1 MSDEVKDYGAPK
13 IEWPEPSEMRLV
25 DAGRLLDD
33 VERQATEANARAKR
47 LTSRKTTAKMILKA
61 VLEREEQDKVVFT
74 NSQGRQ
80 VSYSPYNFDVYNIVN
95 EDEFKA
101 WAEEYAD
108 EGGEAFYAPA
118 LRKDIFLDEM
128 RRRDKDGE
136 GLPPGVQKFSDER
149 MSRSAAI
156 KEKPRGGPGTGA

>member
-1 MSDEVKDYGAPK
+1 MSEVKDYGAEE
-13 IEWPEPSEMRLV
+13 IEWPEPRDVRLV

-33 VERQATEANARAKR
+33 IERQATEANARAKR
-47 LTSRKTTAKMILKA
+47 LTSRKTTAKLILKA
-61 VLEREEQDKVVFT
+61 ALERDEQDSVVFT
-74 NSQGRQ
+74 NSQGRK
-80 VSYSPYNFDVYNIVN
+80 VTYTPYAFDVYNIVN
-95 EDEFKA
+95 EDEFKE

-136 GLPPGVQKFSDER
+136 ALPPGVQKFSDER
-149 MSRSAAI
+149 MSRSAML
-156 KEKPRGGPGTGA
+156 KGKPRGGPGAGA